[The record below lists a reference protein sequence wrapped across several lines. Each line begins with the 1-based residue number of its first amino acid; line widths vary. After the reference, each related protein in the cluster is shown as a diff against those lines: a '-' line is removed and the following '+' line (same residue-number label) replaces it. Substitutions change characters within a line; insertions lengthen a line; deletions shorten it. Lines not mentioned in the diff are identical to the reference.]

1 MSEVSSEVIES
12 LKLRP
17 GEGLKR
23 LREAAGLSL
32 LDVAEATRITR
43 SRIEALERDDYA
55 SAGQSPAHVIGYMRA
70 YSRLLVISADPWLGV
85 LERKLRQE
93 VEDEQNKS
101 CLSLCWWIPTGTTAF
116 YPGSRFW
123 WPG

>member
-32 LDVAEATRITR
+32 WTWPKLR
-43 SRIEALERDDYA
+43 ALPAPASKPFERDDYA

-70 YSRLLVISADPWLGV
+70 YSRLLVISADPWLA
-85 LERKLRQE
+85 
-93 VEDEQNKS
+93 
-101 CLSLCWWIPTGTTAF
+101 CLSANCAKRLKTSKTSLA
-116 YPGSRFW
+116 
-123 WPG
+123 